1 MQIERTVETQA
12 PPAAVFAY
20 LSDFTTTTEW
30 DPGTVVTE
38 RISGD
43 GDVGTR
49 YRNVSEFRGRRTEL
63 EYRVETLEAPSLIVL
78 RGSNKTVDATDRMEI
93 APREGGGTRVTY
105 RADFTFKGLAKLA
118 TPFLG
123 GPLSKLGD
131 EAQQGM
137 HEALAGLATRP

>member
-1 MQIERTVETQA
+1 MQIERVVETDA
-12 PPAAVFAY
+12 TPEAVFAY

-38 RISGD
+38 RVSGD
-43 GDVGTR
+43 GGPGTR
-49 YRNVSEFRGRRTEL
+49 YRNVSEFRGRQTEL

-78 RGSNKTVDATDRMEI
+78 RGSNKTVEATDHMEI
-93 APREGGGTRVTY
+93 SPRAGGGSRVVY

-123 GPLSKLGD
+123 GALGKLGD
-131 EAQQGM
+131 EAQEGM
-137 HEALAGLATRP
+137 RQALARLTTRS

>member
-1 MQIERTVETQA
+1 MQIERVVETDA
-12 PPAAVFAY
+12 TPEAVFAY

-38 RISGD
+38 RVSGD
-43 GDVGTR
+43 GGPGTR
-49 YRNVSEFRGRRTEL
+49 YRNVSEFRGRKTEL

-78 RGSNKTVDATDRMEI
+78 RGTNKTVEATDRMEI
-93 APREGGGTRVTY
+93 SPRAGGGTRVVY

-123 GPLSKLGD
+123 GALGKLGD
-131 EAQQGM
+131 EAQEGM
-137 HEALAGLATRP
+137 SRALARLATRS

>member
-1 MQIERTVETQA
+1 MQIERVVETDA
-12 PPAAVFAY
+12 TPEAVFAY

-43 GDVGTR
+43 GGVGTR
-49 YRNVSEFRGRRTEL
+49 YRNVSEFRGRKTEL
-63 EYRVETLEAPSLIVL
+63 EYRMVSREEPSLIVL
-78 RGSNKTVDATDRMEI
+78 EGSNKTVDAADRMEI
-93 APREGGGTRVTY
+93 TPRADGGTRVVY

-123 GPLSKLGD
+123 GALGKLGD
-131 EAQQGM
+131 EAQEGM
-137 HEALAGLATRP
+137 RQALARLATRP